1 MEIIMFA
8 GPNGSGKSTLIND
21 FLYNPKHQGLLYVC
35 PDAFFP
41 LLYPNPPTD
50 HEEYKKCYIT
60 TMELAE
66 KIRTTLIDEGRDFV
80 FETVFSTNEKIDFL
94 KNARSKGFSIFANFV
109 TTSSPD
115 ININRVAKRV
125 KDGGHDVP
133 IKK

>member
-1 MEIIMFA
+1 MVTKPKMEIIMFA

-66 KIRTTLIDEGRDFV
+66 KIRTTLIDEGREFV

-94 KNARSKGFSIFANFV
+94 KNARRKGFWVREYIL
-109 TTSSPD
+109 PYLHY
-115 ININRVAKRV
+115 R
-125 KDGGHDVP
+125 GHGRT
-133 IKK
+133 IRY